1 MLNIEFQQE
10 SISVDSSKYGVKKV
24 HCFWRD
30 LSGIIKIYSREICQD
45 VEDIFN
51 IEVLLGGD
59 YGKGGM
65 IFVAVLILRFRT
77 ENKNPN
83 IIELQIGEVDS
94 SKDMMELLHF
104 IAENVTPGIQNQS
117 KKVW

>member
-1 MLNIEFQQE
+1 M
-10 SISVDSSKYGVKKV
+10 
-24 HCFWRD
+24 FWRYI
-30 LSGIIKIYSREICQD
+30 SGIIKIYSGEIFQD
-45 VEDIFN
+45 LEEIFN

-59 YGKGGM
+59 RGKGDM

-104 IAENVTPGIQNQS
+104 IVEKVTPDI
-117 KKVW
+117 

>member
-1 MLNIEFQQE
+1 MARL
-10 SISVDSSKYGVKKV
+10 V
-24 HCFWRD
+24 R
-30 LSGIIKIYSREICQD
+30 IIKIYSGGIFQD

-59 YGKGGM
+59 HGKGGM
-65 IFVAVLILRFRT
+65 IFVAVLILQFRT

-104 IAENVTPGIQNQS
+104 IAENVTPGIQNFIQ
-117 KKVW
+117 

>member
-1 MLNIEFQQE
+1 M
-10 SISVDSSKYGVKKV
+10 
-24 HCFWRD
+24 FWRY
-30 LSGIIKIYSREICQD
+30 LSGIIKIYSGEIFQD

-59 YGKGGM
+59 HGKGDM
-65 IFVAVLILRFRT
+65 IFVSVLILLFRT

-83 IIELQIGEVDS
+83 IIELQIVEVDS

-104 IAENVTPGIQNQS
+104 IVEKVTPGI
-117 KKVW
+117 

>member
-1 MLNIEFQQE
+1 M
-10 SISVDSSKYGVKKV
+10 
-24 HCFWRD
+24 FWRY
-30 LSGIIKIYSREICQD
+30 LSGIIKIYSGEIFQD

-59 YGKGGM
+59 HGKGGM

-104 IAENVTPGIQNQS
+104 IVEKVTPGI
-117 KKVW
+117 